1 MMILICS
8 ACKNQITLEDASVPE
23 GIFKVRCTG
32 CGKIITAQRSAPS
45 AQPPTP
51 QPPVTSSGSFA
62 PVVERNRQV
71 TDSQVNVSPAVESF
85 IRKEI
90 AAAKK
95 EILEAMQSLFT
106 GSGMIKMQ
114 ENESGISG
122 KALICSGDP
131 LLSQSLSQAAQSM
144 GYATEATVTTADSMK
159 SLDTNYSLILIDP
172 SFSDD
177 LEAGKKLIGRINAR
191 KAVDRRNIF
200 VVLISSTQKTL
211 DGNAAF
217 MNGVNLIVNKAELN
231 ALVPS
236 IKQSQKDFQQMYS
249 AYHAVSG
256 ERRL

>member
-1 MMILICS
+1 MMVLVCS

-32 CGKIITAQRSAPS
+32 CGKIITAQRNAPS
-45 AQPPTP
+45 AQPPAPLPAT
-51 QPPVTSSGSFA
+51 TSGSFA
-62 PVVERNRQV
+62 PVVERNQQV
-71 TDSQVNVSPAVESF
+71 SDSQANVSPAVEAF
-85 IRKEI
+85 IKKEI
-90 AAAKK
+90 TAAKK
-95 EILEAMQSLFT
+95 EILKAMQSLFT
-106 GSGMIKMQ
+106 GTGMIKMQ
-114 ENESGISG
+114 ENESGISQ
-122 KALICSGDP
+122 KALVCSGDP
-131 LLSQSLSQAAQSM
+131 LVSQSLSQAAQSM

-200 VVLISSTQKTL
+200 VVLISSTHKTL

-217 MNGVNLIVNKAELN
+217 MNGVNLIVNKADLN

-236 IKQSQKDFQQMYS
+236 IKQSQRDFQQMYA
-249 AYHAVSG
+249 AYHAAGG

>member
-1 MMILICS
+1 MMVLVCS
-8 ACKNQITLEDASVPE
+8 SCKNQITLEDASVPE

-32 CGKIITAQRSAPS
+32 CGKLITAQRTVPA

-51 QPPVTSSGSFA
+51 QPPTTSSGSFS
-62 PVVERNRQV
+62 PVIEKNRQV
-71 TDSQVNVSPAVESF
+71 TDSQVNVSPAVEAF
-85 IRKEI
+85 IKKEI
-90 AAAKK
+90 NAAKK

-106 GSGMIKMQ
+106 GTGMIKTQ
-114 ENESGISG
+114 QNESGISQ

-131 LLSQSLSQAAQSM
+131 VVSQSLSQAAQSM
-144 GYATEATVTTADSMK
+144 GYATDAAVTTADSMR
-159 SLDTNYSLILIDP
+159 SLDMNYSLILIDP

-177 LEAGKKLIGRINAR
+177 LEAGKKLIGRINSR

-200 VVLISSTQKTL
+200 VVLISSTHKTL

-236 IKQSQKDFQQMYS
+236 IKQSQRDFHQMYA
-249 AYHAVSG
+249 AYNAVAKT
-256 ERRL
+256 L